1 MEGSIL
7 KTIALKLTKDLM
19 GTLQTNVTQIPQPQP
34 QPSPST
40 QPIPVHTRLMEHQME
55 IQLETCKT
63 MIPASKALAQ
73 YV

>member
-34 QPSPST
+34 KTSPST
-40 QPIPVHTRLMEHQME
+40 HQLSVHTRLMETQVE
-55 IQLETCKT
+55 IQMETCKT
-63 MIPASKALAQ
+63 TITASKEIA
-73 YV
+73 